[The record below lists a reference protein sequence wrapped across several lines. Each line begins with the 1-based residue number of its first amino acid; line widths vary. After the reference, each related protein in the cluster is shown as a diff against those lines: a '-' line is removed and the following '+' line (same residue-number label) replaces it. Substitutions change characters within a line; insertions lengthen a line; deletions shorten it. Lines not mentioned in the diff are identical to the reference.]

1 MWHANE
7 PHEIIQLGLQDHPGN
22 ITYERLVNGYQ
33 WIISYPYHGWMKIG
47 MGFDFGS
54 SYIKTMQGLSELYA
68 DFIGKFKDANNI

>member
-1 MWHANE
+1 
-7 PHEIIQLGLQDHPGN
+7 
-22 ITYERLVNGYQ
+22 
-33 WIISYPYHGWMKIG
+33 MKIG